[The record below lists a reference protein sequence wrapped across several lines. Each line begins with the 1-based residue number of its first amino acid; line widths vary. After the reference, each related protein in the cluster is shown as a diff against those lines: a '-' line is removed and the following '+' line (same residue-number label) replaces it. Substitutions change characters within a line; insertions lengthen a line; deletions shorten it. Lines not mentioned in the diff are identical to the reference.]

1 MSRDAQIAFPWA
13 DGDYTFRLGWGE
25 LEQLQEA
32 CDAGPYVILT
42 RLQDDTW
49 RVGDISHTIR
59 LGLVGGGMKMTDA
72 LLKVRKYVEARPPT
86 ENLLFAQLILSAA
99 CVGAPEENVGEEGAP
114 SPAEENGS
122 TISPTE
128 S

>member
-1 MSRDAQIAFPWA
+1 MSRDAQITFPWA

-72 LLKVRKYVEARPPT
+72 LLKVRRFVEARPPT
-86 ENLLFAQLILSAA
+86 ENLLFAQIILSAA
-99 CVGAPEENVGEEGAP
+99 CVGAPEERVGEEGAP
-114 SPAEENGS
+114 SPAEESGS